1 LVKITKDKDSGRW
14 SIEFNKDNQKAIE
27 LKRVENLQM
36 IYESG
41 LARFLQNSFP
51 GATIILFGSYSRG
64 EDVQTSDVDIA
75 VIGLK
80 GKKNNELN
88 LTIFERL
95 LQKKIIINF
104 YHSFKEIHKH
114 LKENILNGIILSGGV
129 KL

>member
-1 LVKITKDKDSGRW
+1 
-14 SIEFNKDNQKAIE
+14 
-27 LKRVENLQM
+27 M

-129 KL
+129 EL